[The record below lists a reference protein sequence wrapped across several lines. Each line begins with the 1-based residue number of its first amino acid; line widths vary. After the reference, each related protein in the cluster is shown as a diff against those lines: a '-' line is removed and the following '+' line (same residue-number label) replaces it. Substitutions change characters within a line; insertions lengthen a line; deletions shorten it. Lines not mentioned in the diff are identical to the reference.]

1 MAVGAFTLYGAAK
14 EGIAKATIDLDGET
28 IRAML
33 LTSAYTPVVN
43 THALTSDLAGE
54 LPTADGYTAGG
65 AALTGVT
72 VTRSGGTVTFD
83 AADVSWTA
91 SGAGLTARYLVLYAD
106 GATDRLLGYI
116 LLDDTPANVVVN
128 AGTTLTIQWSASG
141 IFTLS

>member
-1 MAVGAFTLYGAAK
+1 MAVGTFTLYGAAK

-33 LTSAYTPVVN
+33 LTSAYTPN
-43 THALTSDLAGE
+43 TSTHALTSDLVGE
-54 LPTADGYTAGG
+54 LATANGYTAGG

-83 AADVSWTA
+83 ANDVAWTA
-91 SGAGLTARYLVLYAD
+91 SGGSLVARYLVLYAD
-106 GATDRLLGYI
+106 GGTDRLIGYV
-116 LLDDTPANVVVN
+116 LLDDTPANVIIN

-141 IFTLS
+141 IFTIT

>member
-43 THALTSDLAGE
+43 THALTSDLTGE

-106 GATDRLLGYI
+106 GATDRLIGYI